1 MRISQANYQN
11 HPLYHSNFFSR
22 WSVRNLNYT
31 KSNKKKLNILIK
43 KKHGNTEN
51 LTISFY
57 EFSYFEM
64 LYNSFIINAA
74 SYISI
79 KILFK

>member
-11 HPLYHSNFFSR
+11 HPLYRSNFFSR

-57 EFSYFEM
+57 KFSYFEM
-64 LYNSFIINAA
+64 LYNSFIVNVA